1 MLAATFL
8 SSSLFL
14 TLAFR
19 KERVAEERGGVRF
32 LTRKSITMT
41 HTEETAVAWDLSDLF
56 AGPDD
61 PKIGETLSTAKARAA
76 AFAIEYQGKINS
88 PDLTAARLASAIREY
103 EALWQEAGKPGTYAR
118 LRFSAD
124 TLDPA
129 RGALMAR
136 VSEETTRL
144 SLPLVFYRL
153 ELAQVPD
160 AVIAPLLE
168 DPALAPYRYYVH
180 LVRSGR
186 PHQLSEI
193 EETLLARF
201 NNTGW
206 AAFVRLS
213 GEIRAAT
220 VFKPALPDG
229 TTPELN
235 FSGLGALYASPE
247 RGIRQAAAEAFA
259 AGAKANLKTLTFILN
274 TLLQD
279 KAVSDEIRHY
289 ETPEST
295 GFRRDELPRETVE
308 LVTGT
313 TAAHYGLAARY
324 YRLKREIL
332 GLDTLRDY
340 DLAAPLFQTVE
351 TVPFDEAREIVL
363 DAFGRFSPVM
373 RNLAAEYF
381 DKNWIDAA
389 PRKGKQGGA
398 YCNGGTPDKHGYV
411 FLNYLG
417 KIGHVM
423 TLAHEL
429 GHGVHGSLSRDQ
441 TYFNMFGT
449 LPMAEVA
456 STFGEMLVFDK
467 LQEGASSEIRLS
479 MLADKIEGAIG
490 TIMTTTGRYRLE
502 KTIHRQRRTGGEMT
516 SEQISDHWQ
525 GEMAAIYG
533 DSVEITDRLRLSWS
547 FIPHFVNSPFYSY
560 PYAFGELF
568 ALSLF
573 QKSKDNGPAFAE
585 RYLTLLR
592 AGGSASP
599 HELAKIVGVDLDDPA
614 FWAGGFQVVERLL
627 EEFEALWEERAKRR
641 DVE

>member
-1 MLAATFL
+1 
-8 SSSLFL
+8 
-14 TLAFR
+14 
-19 KERVAEERGGVRF
+19 
-32 LTRKSITMT
+32 MT
-41 HTEETAVAWDLSDLF
+41 QIEETDVAWNLSDLF

-61 PKIGETLSTAKARAA
+61 PKIDATLHTAKERAA
-76 AFAIEYQGKINS
+76 AFAKTYQGRINS
-88 PDLTAARLASAIREY
+88 PDLTAARLLAAITEY
-103 EALWQEAGKPGTYAR
+103 EALWQDAGKPGTYAR

-124 TLDPA
+124 TSAPA

-160 AVIAPLLE
+160 EVILPLLD
-168 DPALAPYRYYVH
+168 DPALAPYRYYIH

-186 PHQLSEI
+186 PHQLTEI

-201 NNTGW
+201 NNTGT

-229 TTPELN
+229 TVPELN
-235 FSGLGALYASPE
+235 LSGLGALYSSPD
-247 RGIRQAAAEAFA
+247 RAVRQAAAEAFA

-308 LVTGT
+308 LVTST
-313 TAAHYGLAARY
+313 TADHYSLAARY

-340 DLAAPLFQTVE
+340 DLAAPLFGDAE
-351 TVPFDEAREIVL
+351 TVPFGEAQEIVL
-363 DAFGRFSPVM
+363 DAFGRFSPAL
-373 RNLAAEYF
+373 RELASEYF
-381 DKNWIDAA
+381 DKQWIDAA
-389 PRKGKQGGA
+389 PRPGKQAGA

-417 KIGHVM
+417 KLGHVM

-429 GHGVHGSLSRDQ
+429 GHGVHGSLAREQ

-467 LQEGASSEIRLS
+467 LQAGASPETRLS
-479 MLADKIEGAIG
+479 MLADKIEGTIG

-502 KTIHRQRRTGGEMT
+502 KTIHRQRRTDGEMT

-533 DSVEITDRLRLSWS
+533 NAVEITERLRLSWS
-547 FIPHFVNSPFYSY
+547 YIPHFVNSPFYSY

-573 QKSKDNGPAFAE
+573 QKSKDDGPAFTD

-599 HELAKIVGVDLDDPA
+599 HELAHIVGVDLDSPA
-614 FWAGGFQVVERLL
+614 FWTGGFRVVERLI
-627 EEFEALWEERAKRR
+627 EDFESLWAEYSAEGRARA
-641 DVE
+641 

>member
-1 MLAATFL
+1 
-8 SSSLFL
+8 
-14 TLAFR
+14 
-19 KERVAEERGGVRF
+19 
-32 LTRKSITMT
+32 MT
-41 HTEETAVAWDLSDLF
+41 QTEEITPATDVSWDLSDLF

-61 PKIGETLSTAKARAA
+61 PKIDETLHTAKERAT
-76 AFAIEYQGKINS
+76 AFAAEYQGRLNS
-88 PDLTAARLASAIREY
+88 PDLTAARLLSAITEY
-103 EALWQEAGKPGTYAR
+103 ESLWQEAGKPGTYAR

-124 TLDPA
+124 TSDPA

-153 ELAQVPD
+153 ELAQIPD
-160 AVIAPLLE
+160 EIITPLL
-168 DPALAPYRYYVH
+168 DAPALAPYRYYIH

-201 NNTGW
+201 SNTGPS
-206 AAFVRLS
+206 AFVRLS

-235 FSGLGALYASPE
+235 LSGLGALYASPD
-247 RGIRQAAAEAFA
+247 RAVRAAAAEAFA
-259 AGAKANLKTLTFILN
+259 VGAKANLKTLTFILN

-289 ETPEST
+289 ETPEAT

-308 LVTGT
+308 LVAST
-313 TAAHYGLAARY
+313 TAAYYPLAARY
-324 YRLKREIL
+324 YNLKREIL
-332 GLDTLRDY
+332 GVDTLRDY
-340 DLAAPLFQTVE
+340 DLAAPLFQDAAEMVSFADAQT
-351 TVPFDEAREIVL
+351 IVL
-363 DAFGRFSPVM
+363 DSFGRFSPQM
-373 RNLAAEYF
+373 RELASDYF
-381 DKNWIDAA
+381 DKQWIDAA
-389 PRKGKQGGA
+389 PRPGKQGGA

-417 KIGHVM
+417 KMSHVM

-429 GHGVHGSLSRDQ
+429 GHGVHGSLAREQ

-456 STFGEMLVFDK
+456 STLGEMLVFDY
-467 LQEGASSEIRLS
+467 LQAGASPETRLS

-502 KTIHRQRRTGGEMT
+502 KTIHRQRRTDGEMT
-516 SEQISDHWQ
+516 PEQISDHWQ
-525 GEMAAIYG
+525 GEMTAIYG

-547 FIPHFVNSPFYSY
+547 YIPHFVNSPFYSY

-573 QKSKDNGPAFAE
+573 QKSKDDGPAFTG
-585 RYLTLLR
+585 RYLSLLR

-599 HELAKIVGVDLDDPA
+599 HDLAKIVGVDLDDPE
-614 FWAGGFQVVERLL
+614 FWTGGFRVVERLL
-627 EEFEALWEERAKRR
+627 EEFEALWADYKKG
-641 DVE
+641 

>member
-1 MLAATFL
+1 
-8 SSSLFL
+8 
-14 TLAFR
+14 
-19 KERVAEERGGVRF
+19 
-32 LTRKSITMT
+32 MT
-41 HTEETAVAWDLSDLF
+41 QIEETEVAWDLGDLF

-61 PKIGETLSTAKARAA
+61 PKIDATLHTAKERAA
-76 AFAIEYQGKINS
+76 VFAGTYQDKINS
-88 PDLTAARLASAIREY
+88 PDLTAARLLAAITEY
-103 EALWQEAGKPGTYAR
+103 EALWQEVGKAGTYAR

-124 TLDPA
+124 TSDPA

-160 AVIAPLLE
+160 ALITPLLD
-168 DPALAPYRYYVH
+168 DPALAPYRYYIH

-201 NNTGW
+201 NNTGT

-220 VFKPALPDG
+220 IFRPALPDG

-235 FSGLGALYASPE
+235 LSQLGALYSSPD
-247 RGIRQAAAEAFA
+247 RAVRQAAAEAFT
-259 AGAKANLKTLTFILN
+259 AGANFNLKTLTFILN

-279 KAVSDEIRHY
+279 KAVSDETRHY
-289 ETPEST
+289 ETPEAT
-295 GFRRDELPRETVE
+295 GFRRDEMPRETVE

-313 TAAHYGLAARY
+313 TADHYGLAARY

-332 GLDTLRDY
+332 VLDTLRDY
-340 DLAAPLFQTVE
+340 DLAAPLFQTAE
-351 TVPFDEAREIVL
+351 TVPFEEAQEIVL
-363 DAFGRFSPVM
+363 DAFGRFSTQM
-373 RNLAAEYF
+373 RDLAAEYF
-381 DKNWIDAA
+381 DKQWIDAA
-389 PRKGKQGGA
+389 PRPGKQAGA
-398 YCNGGTPDKHGYV
+398 YCNGGTPDAHGYV

-417 KIGHVM
+417 KMGHVM

-429 GHGVHGSLSRDQ
+429 GHGVHGSLAREQ

-456 STFGEMLVFDK
+456 STFSEMLVFDK
-467 LQEGASSEIRLS
+467 LQAGASLETRLS

-502 KTIHRQRRTGGEMT
+502 KTIHRQRRTDGEMT

-533 DSVEITDRLRLSWS
+533 DSVEITERLRLSWS
-547 FIPHFVNSPFYSY
+547 YIPHFVNSPFYSY

-573 QKSKDNGPAFAE
+573 QKSKEDGPVFTE
-585 RYLTLLR
+585 RYLSLLR

-599 HELAKIVGVDLDDPA
+599 HELAHSVGVDLDDPA
-614 FWAGGFQVVERLL
+614 FWSGGFRVVERLI
-627 EEFEALWEERAKRR
+627 EDFEALWAEYKKSR
-641 DVE
+641 

>member
-1 MLAATFL
+1 MT
-8 SSSLFL
+8 L
-14 TLAFR
+14 TD
-19 KERVAEERGGVRF
+19 
-32 LTRKSITMT
+32 TD
-41 HTEETAVAWDLSDLF
+41 VAWDLSDLF

-61 PKIGETLSTAKARAA
+61 PQIDVMLRSAKERAE
-76 AFAIEYQGKINS
+76 AFAAEYQGRLNS
-88 PDLTAARLASAIREY
+88 PDLTASRLAAAIREY

-124 TLDPA
+124 TSDPA

-136 VSEETTRL
+136 ISEETTRL

-160 AVIAPLLE
+160 EIITPLLN
-168 DPALAPYRYYVH
+168 DPALAPYQYYIH

-201 NNTGW
+201 NNTGTG
-206 AAFVRLS
+206 AFVRLS

-220 VFKPALPDG
+220 LFKPALPDG
-229 TTPELN
+229 TTPEMNL
-235 FSGLGALYASPE
+235 SQLGALYSSPE
-247 RGIRQAAAEAFA
+247 RAVRQAAAEAFA
-259 AGAKANLKTLTFILN
+259 VGAKANLKTLTFILN

-289 ETPEST
+289 ETPEAT
-295 GFRRDELPRETVE
+295 GFQRDEMPCETVE

-313 TAAHYGLAARY
+313 TADHYGLAARY
-324 YRLKREIL
+324 YRTKRAIL
-332 GLDTLRDY
+332 GLEIFRDY
-340 DLAAPLFQTVE
+340 DLAAPLFQAAE
-351 TVPFDEAREIVL
+351 TVPFGEAQEIVL
-363 DAFGRFSPVM
+363 DAFGRFSPVL
-373 RNLAAEYF
+373 RDLASEYF
-381 DKNWIDAA
+381 DKQWIDAA
-389 PRKGKQGGA
+389 PRPGKQGGA
-398 YCNGGTPDKHGYV
+398 YCNGGTPDKHGYI

-417 KIGHVM
+417 KMGHVM

-429 GHGVHGSLSRDQ
+429 GHGVHGSLARGQ

-467 LQEGASSEIRLS
+467 LQAGAPIETRLS

-502 KTIHRQRRTGGEMT
+502 KTIHRQRRTDGEMT
-516 SEQISDHWQ
+516 PEQISEHWQ

-533 DSVEITDRLRLSWS
+533 DAVEITERLRLSWS
-547 FIPHFVNSPFYSY
+547 YIPHFVNSPFYSY

-573 QKSKDNGPAFAE
+573 QKSKDEGPAFTE
-585 RYLTLLR
+585 QYLTLLR

-599 HELAKIVGVDLDDPA
+599 HELARIVGVDLDSPQ
-614 FWAGGFQVVERLL
+614 FWAGGFRVVERLI
-627 EEFEALWEERAKRR
+627 EDFEMLWQDVQNRA
-641 DVE
+641 